1 MCGFNILASKIASIF
16 LGVCLLFTL
25 WWAKNWLTR
34 AIGIIFIGLIGTWR
48 WTEVFCLV
56 HWVSEIL
63 TPDIRVPL
71 KFEYFLWLT
80 DL

>member
-1 MCGFNILASKIASIF
+1 VLAVYLMVGKKLAYSRHRHYIHWF
-16 LGVCLLFTL
+16 DYLPLVV
-25 WWAKNWLTR
+25 
-34 AIGIIFIGLIGTWR
+34 GTWR